1 MHMPELRKEW
11 QRHFGSPPKNRAAGL
26 MCRVMAWQIKT
37 EDYYILDAATRLL
50 LAKEENE
57 VCLSAQLGIWLASEL
72 AGIRH

>member
-1 MHMPELRKEW
+1 
-11 QRHFGSPPKNRAAGL
+11 